1 MQNFTNTEAPLSTGW
16 SGGKLHCRK
25 DESPLLLRAPP
36 LPGTCIFSS
45 WDMGNHRERE
55 RCPKP
60 NPGLFPYL
68 SSLSALF
75 ILCTLSCSLYSLT
88 VKRAEEIDYC
98 GWS

>member
-55 RCPKP
+55 RESDVQ
-60 NPGLFPYL
+60 NPIPDFSPICLPSQLFLFCAHSPAPY
-68 SSLSALF
+68 
-75 ILCTLSCSLYSLT
+75 IP
-88 VKRAEEIDYC
+88 
-98 GWS
+98 